1 MVIFQISEIYKIGGR
16 AMDYLTAV
24 ETAKKWNVSSRM
36 IAYYCEN
43 GRIKGAVKKGKSWL
57 VPASA
62 EKPVDKRHFKKTVKT
77 KDDRIEK
84 GNEDL
89 FTADDRESDFPSAVY
104 HTKDVFRYLGF
115 TRETLR
121 YYEEIGLLNPKRSQ
135 GSQYREFDLYDM
147 SRLMSI
153 DFYKKRGFSPVE
165 MKELLRETGTE
176 GYDRLLEHQLD
187 RLQEQIIRLQ
197 EMQEQLKETK
207 DFCREAVY
215 GEGKFEV
222 RELKPYYV
230 REAFPEV
237 GSFEEYQKK
246 VLRHLDPERED
257 ILSNVVRAITFDDS
271 GYKGSEMYVVKPA
284 EKADNTGRGMF
295 LEHGKCL
302 HTTLL
307 ADNNDTSIPEKMFR
321 SCHEWALRQQAAFRG
336 MVYIF
341 VRLVMLN
348 ERVDRHFYEVWI
360 PLK

>member
-1 MVIFQISEIYKIGGR
+1 
-16 AMDYLTAV
+16 MDYLTAV

-43 GRIKGAVKKGKSWL
+43 GRIKGAIKKGKSWL
-57 VPASA
+57 VPVSA
-62 EKPVDKRHFKKTVKT
+62 EKPMDKRHFKKTVKT
-77 KDDRIEK
+77 KDGRIEK

-89 FTADDRESDFPSAVY
+89 FTTDNGRLGSASAVY
-104 HTKDVFRYLGF
+104 HTKDVFRHLGF
-115 TRETLR
+115 TREALR
-121 YYEEIGLLNPKRSQ
+121 YYEEIGLLSPKRSQ

-165 MKELLRETGTE
+165 MKELLRESE
-176 GYDRLLEHQLD
+176 AERYDQIFKQQLD
-187 RLQEQIIRLQ
+187 CLQQQIERLQ

-207 DFCREAVY
+207 GFCREAVY

-230 REAFPEV
+230 RGAFPEV

-246 VLRHLDPERED
+246 VLRYLDPEKED
-257 ILSNVVRAITFDDS
+257 ILSNMVRAITFDDS
-271 GYKGSEMYVVKPA
+271 GYKGSEMYVVTPA
-284 EKADNTGRGMF
+284 EKADNTGQGMF

-302 HTTLL
+302 YTTLL
-307 ADNNDTSIPEKMFR
+307 ADNNDPSIPEKMFR
-321 SCHEWALRQQAAFRG
+321 SCHEWALRQQVTFRG

-341 VRLVMLN
+341 VRLVLLN
-348 ERVDRHFYEVWI
+348 EKADKHFYEVWV